1 MKKVNLLLIFFLCAM
16 ANVAQE
22 KFTANAI
29 QDSMIRQ
36 LNIFPQEKIH
46 LHTDR
51 TMYVPGEKIW
61 FKAYVVDAFTHQFPT
76 FSQYVYVELIDCP
89 IHWYIV

>member
-1 MKKVNLLLIFFLCAM
+1 MKWLTSILLIVSIL
-16 ANVAQE
+16 VEAQDGISIE
-22 KFTANAI
+22 AI
-29 QDSMIRQ
+29 QDSLSKQ
-36 LNIFPQEKIH
+36 LALYPQEKIH

-76 FSQYVYVELIDCP
+76 KYMSIN
-89 IHWYIV
+89 